1 MFRLNLNPEV
11 RRTVRRAVPMLV
23 DNLMVRV
30 QTPKSLERFPLPAS
44 RRFNQASREL
54 HQIIDEIVTHPT
66 VSRL

>member
-44 RRFNQASREL
+44 RRFN
-54 HQIIDEIVTHPT
+54 
-66 VSRL
+66 